1 MDLGLAGKRCVVLGA
16 SRGIGRAIAQ
26 GFANEGASVA
36 ICGRDAASLQA
47 AAGELKSTGVAVHA
61 DTCDLARPEDLGRFL
76 DGARAA
82 LGGVDVLVHNASALA
97 VGPDLAAWDASLK
110 VDLMA
115 AVHACDRVI
124 PWMAASGGG
133 SILLVSSIS
142 GLEASPWPDFAYTT
156 VKAALIAYAKK
167 LAIAHAASGVRVNS
181 IAPGSVEFPGG
192 LWANVRQHEPGVY
205 ERVRSSI
212 PAGRLGTPQEIADVA
227 VFMCSPRAGWMT
239 GECVA
244 VDGGQHHAM
253 R

>member
-1 MDLGLAGKRCVVLGA
+1 VNLELTGKRCVVLGA
-16 SRGIGRAIAQ
+16 SRGIGRAIAK
-26 GFANEGASVA
+26 GLAAEGASVA
-36 ICGRDAASLQA
+36 ICGRDAASLQDA
-47 AAGELKSTGVAVHA
+47 ALELKATGVVVHA
-61 DTCDLARPEDLGRFL
+61 DTCDLALPDDLGRFL

-97 VGPDLAAWDASLK
+97 VGPDLAAWEASLK
-110 VDLMA
+110 LDLMA

-124 PWMAASGGG
+124 PWMAGSGGG

-167 LAIAHAASGVRVNS
+167 LSVAHAASRVRVNA

-192 LWANVRQHEPGVY
+192 FWANVKQHDPGLYGQVLG
-205 ERVRSSI
+205 SI
-212 PAGRLGTPQEIADVA
+212 PAKRLGTPEEIADVA
-227 VFMCSPRAGWMT
+227 VFLCSPRAGWVT

-244 VDGGQHHAM
+244 ADGGQHHAM

>member
-1 MDLGLAGKRCVVLGA
+1 MDLGLAGKRSVVLGG

-26 GFANEGASVA
+26 RLATEGANVA
-36 ICGRDAASLQA
+36 ICARDDESLAGAAE
-47 AAGELKSTGVAVHA
+47 ELRTLGVQVHA
-61 DTCDLARPEDLGRFL
+61 ERCDIVDARSLATFL

-82 LGGVDVLVHNASALA
+82 LGDLDVLVHNASALA
-97 VGPDLAAWDASLK
+97 VGPDLAAWDASLH

-115 AVHACDRVI
+115 AVHACEHVI
-124 PWMAASGGG
+124 PWMIEAGSG

-142 GLEASPWPDFAYTT
+142 GLEASPSSDYAYTT

-167 LAIAHAASGVRVNS
+167 LAIAQAEHGIRVNS

-192 LWANVRQHEPGVY
+192 FWANVRSMQPELY
-205 ERVRSSI
+205 QRVLDSI
-212 PAGRLGTPQEIADVA
+212 PAGRMGTPEEIADVA
-227 VFMCSPRAGWMT
+227 VFLCSPRAGWVT

-244 VDGGQHHAM
+244 IDGGQHKAM

>member
-1 MDLGLAGKRCVVLGA
+1 MDLGLTGQRCVILGA
-16 SRGIGRAIAQ
+16 SRGIGRSIAQ
-26 GFANEGASVA
+26 GLADEGASVA

-47 AAGELKSTGVAVHA
+47 AAAELKATGAAVHA

-124 PWMAASGGG
+124 PWMAGSGGG
-133 SILLVSSIS
+133 SVLLVSSIS
-142 GLEASPWPDFAYTT
+142 GLEASPSPDFAYST

-167 LAIAHAASGVRVNS
+167 LAIAHAPSRVRVNA
-181 IAPGSVEFPGG
+181 IAPGAVEFPGG
-192 LWANVRQHEPGVY
+192 FWANVKQGDPRLYGQVLG
-205 ERVRSSI
+205 SI
-212 PAGRLGTPQEIADVA
+212 PAGRLGTPEEIADIA
-227 VFMCSPRAGWMT
+227 VFLCSPRAGWVT

-244 VDGGQHHAM
+244 ADGGQHRAM

>member
-1 MDLGLAGKRCVVLGA
+1 MDLGLTGKRCVILGA

-61 DTCDLARPEDLGRFL
+61 DTCDLARPDDLGRFL

-115 AVHACDRVI
+115 AVHACERVI
-124 PWMAASGGG
+124 PWMEASGGG

-142 GLEASPWPDFAYTT
+142 GLEVSPSPDFAYST

-167 LAIAHAASGVRVNS
+167 LAIMHGAKGIRVNS
-181 IAPGSVEFPGG
+181 VAPGSIDFPGG
-192 LWANVRQHEPGVY
+192 TWDRVKQHQPAFY
-205 ERVRSSI
+205 QRVCGTI
-212 PAGRLGTPQEIADVA
+212 PAGRMGTPEEVADAA
-227 VFMCSPRAGWMT
+227 VFLCSPRARWIT
-239 GECVA
+239 GECLA
-244 VDGGQHHAM
+244 VDGGQHKAM